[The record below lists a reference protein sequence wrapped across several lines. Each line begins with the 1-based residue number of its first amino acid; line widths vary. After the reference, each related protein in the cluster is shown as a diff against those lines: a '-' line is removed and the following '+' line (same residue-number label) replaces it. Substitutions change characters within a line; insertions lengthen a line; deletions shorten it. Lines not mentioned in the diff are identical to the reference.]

1 MPSRRTAEEGV
12 RSMQV
17 TPEDI
22 ERRVAEAVFGKKLIT
37 NVFRGHVA
45 EAIVAAA
52 LEPAWN
58 WCSADYASCDFERA
72 DGVRLEVKQSAFL
85 QSWSSEP
92 PRKVTTNFDV
102 AERKGY
108 WEGLTWVPESG
119 RRAHIYVLAHHTVI
133 DESAD
138 HRDPAQWTFYVVRS
152 ADLPP
157 VKTISLGA
165 LRRISTP
172 CGFAELSQR
181 VTEAAMTPA
190 AAA

>member
-1 MPSRRTAEEGV
+1 
-12 RSMQV
+12 MQV

-22 ERRVAEAVFGKKLIT
+22 ERRVAEAVFGRKLIT

-52 LEPAWN
+52 LEPDWS

-72 DGVRLEVKQSAFL
+72 DGVRLEVKQSAIL

-92 PRKVTTNFDV
+92 PKKVTTNFDV

-108 WEGLTWVPESG
+108 WDGLTWVPEPG
-119 RRAHIYVLAHHTVI
+119 RRAHVYVLAHHTVT
-133 DESAD
+133 DETAD

-152 ADLPP
+152 AHLPP

-165 LRRISTP
+165 LRRISAP
-172 CGFAELSQR
+172 CGFTELSQR
-181 VTEAAMTPA
+181 VAEAATMPA
-190 AAA
+190 AAT